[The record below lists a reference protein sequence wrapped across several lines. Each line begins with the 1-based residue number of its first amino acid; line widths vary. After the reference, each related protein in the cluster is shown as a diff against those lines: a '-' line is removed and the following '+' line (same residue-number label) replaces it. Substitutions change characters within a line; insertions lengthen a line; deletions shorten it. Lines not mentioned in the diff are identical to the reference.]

1 MLILALDTSTPSG
14 SVAVLEGNRLMG
26 MVGTDMQE
34 TYSSRLFRQLDFL
47 LRELS
52 LEIKEIDLFA
62 VVAGPGSFTGLRVGL
77 TAVKGWGEVH
87 GRPVAAISG
96 LEAVA
101 ALAVGPVAS
110 GSPEAIHTGEPDR
123 PGDSAGDRSYI
134 APVMDARRGQVY
146 GGLYR
151 RTAAGLVRHGDE
163 VLMTAQEFVRELATR
178 VGAQRVLFASPTPRV
193 LTDALTGSALRGCGL
208 EQVAAPLAATVGRL
222 AWLKAQRGETVD
234 ALTLDAN
241 YIRRSDAE
249 LLWKG

>member
-1 MLILALDTSTPSG
+1 MLILAVDTSTPSG
-14 SVAVLEGNRLMG
+14 SLAVLEGGRLMG
-26 MVGTDMQE
+26 VLGTDVQE

-52 LEIKEIDLFA
+52 LEIKEIDLFG

-77 TAVKGWGEVH
+77 TAVKGWAEVH
-87 GRPVAAISG
+87 GRPVVAISG

-101 ALAVGPVAS
+101 ALAGGTGVS
-110 GSPEAIHTGEPDR
+110 ESPEAVHAEEPDKSRDR
-123 PGDSAGDRSYI
+123 PGGLSYV
-134 APVMDARRGQVY
+134 APVMDARRRQVY

-151 RTAAGLVRHGDE
+151 RTPTGPVRHGDE
-163 VLMTAQEFVRELATR
+163 VVMTAEEFLWELTAR
-178 VGAQRVLFASPTPRV
+178 VGDERVVFASPTPHV
-193 LTDALTGSALRGCGL
+193 LTEALANSRLQGSLVQ
-208 EQVAAPLAATVGRL
+208 QVPAMLAPTVGWL
-222 AWLKAQRGETVD
+222 AWLKARRGETVD

>member
-1 MLILALDTSTPSG
+1 MLILAVDTSTPSG
-14 SVAVLEGNRLMG
+14 SLAVLEEDRLMG
-26 MVGTDMQE
+26 VVGTDAQE

-52 LEIKEIDLFA
+52 LEIKEIDLFG

-77 TAVKGWGEVH
+77 TAGEGWAEVH
-87 GRPVAAISG
+87 GRPVVAVSG

-101 ALAVGPVAS
+101 ALAGGTVPS
-110 GSPEAIHTGEPDR
+110 EFPELTRAKEPEPRDR
-123 PGDSAGDRSYI
+123 PGGLSYV

-146 GGLYR
+146 GGLYGR
-151 RTAAGLVRHGDE
+151 ASAGPVRHGDE
-163 VLMTAQEFVRELATR
+163 VVMTAEELLRELATR
-178 VGAQRVLFASPTPRV
+178 VGAGRLLFASPTPQV
-193 LTDALTGSALRGCGL
+193 LAQALANSPLQGSLVQ
-208 EQVAAPLAATVGRL
+208 QVPATLAPTVGRL
-222 AWLKAQRGETVD
+222 AWRKAQRGETVD